1 MSRSLTLDSPI
12 LSLKNWLNPNLHRF
26 SHRTSRF
33 HSKTKVSCQIFPLHS
48 SLPASG
54 SGCEWRCETCP
65 LAARPRGEISD
76 QTQIP
81 DESNIPYIWVNYND
95 LTATSL
101 EYWLVRGNIPI
112 WFYFNLVN
120 YCNLPKYIPNIPL
133 NSIIFF
139 NIYYDIILC
148 YNILLNQSIFYQSSG
163 RPNNLNKYKLNIYYI
178 IIWKNNQYIF

>member
-1 MSRSLTLDSPI
+1 MRTLQNHHEDFYIFHLVNHQDGTNFDPSSRGGKRMSWSLTLDSPI

-81 DESNIPYIWVNYND
+81 DESNTPDIYLGKLQRPHCD
-95 LTATSL
+95 LTGI
-101 EYWLVRGNIPI
+101 LVSKG
-112 WFYFNLVN
+112 
-120 YCNLPKYIPNIPL
+120 KYPNMVL
-133 NSIIFF
+133 FQVSE
-139 NIYYDIILC
+139 
-148 YNILLNQSIFYQSSG
+148 LL
-163 RPNNLNKYKLNIYYI
+163 
-178 IIWKNNQYIF
+178 